1 MANNPNISEIIT
13 TTMWSRTGKLA
24 DNMTKNNALLYRLN
38 SKDRVK
44 KITGGNVIR
53 QELMYAENTNTQWF
67 SGYDVLNTAAQ
78 DVITSA
84 QFNIKQ
90 ASTAVT
96 MSGLEMLQN
105 AGKEQIIDLASG
117 RLDNAEKSLMN
128 LVALGLYSDGT
139 ANGGKQIDGLAAA
152 VPDDPTTGT
161 YGGINRALWP
171 FWQPKKYSGV
181 TDGGAAV
188 SASNI
193 IQYMNRLIRLIS
205 IGNAEG
211 KPDLI
216 VADNAFYSYFV
227 ESMQSIQRVTKENTA
242 MANAGF
248 ESLEYQG
255 IPVIPD
261 GNIGG
266 GAGTNHMWFLNTNY
280 LFFRPHAQ
288 RNFVPSDKIN
298 SINQDAIV
306 QYLLWAG
313 NLTCSGQRYQGV
325 LIA

>member
-1 MANNPNISEIIT
+1 MANNPHISEIIT

>member
-1 MANNPNISEIIT
+1 MANPNISEIIT

-216 VADNAFYSYFV
+216 VADNNFYSYFV

>member
-1 MANNPNISEIIT
+1 MANPNISEIIT

-193 IQYMNRLIRLIS
+193 VQYMNRLLRLIS

-216 VADNAFYSYFV
+216 VADNNFYSFFV
-227 ESMQSIQRVTKENTA
+227 EAMQSIQRVTKENSA

-288 RNFVPSDKIN
+288 RNFVPSDKIT
-298 SINQDAIV
+298 SINQDATV

>member
-1 MANNPNISEIIT
+1 MANPNISEIIT

-193 IQYMNRLIRLIS
+193 VQYMNRLLRLIS

-216 VADNAFYSYFV
+216 VADNNFYSYFV